1 MSSWVKILN
10 KKKTKQTK
18 LLTLDL
24 IALLNQNYCHKPQN
38 CSPSARSYRQRKVK
52 TPFPT
57 HPILPKLPCTRALY
71 LQGNAMQHST
81 EKKTKKKRYVDGALV
96 TWDTNIHHE
105 NLLHLRES
113 ERVRNETCSFINCL
127 ASTSTREVNAY
138 C

>member
-1 MSSWVKILN
+1 MCKGDKFSQFMSSWVKILN

-81 EKKTKKKRYVDGALV
+81 EKKTKKKTVCWWSTGNVGHKYPSWKF
-96 TWDTNIHHE
+96 T
-105 NLLHLRES
+105 
-113 ERVRNETCSFINCL
+113 SFKRKRKSSQWNVL
-127 ASTSTREVNAY
+127 FH
-138 C
+138 